1 MPAASISSIN
11 DAGSSITSDT
21 SIPRSEIK
29 ATSCSIIMSL
39 GPLIPSPSRSGIA
52 DAAPKS
58 SSGSRGG
65 GGIISF
71 SSVFTNATPGLTTAA
86 SNDFSTSAPRGTK
99 ASPSAG
105 VQPKGGPPVSPGAF
119 PVPPVISVK
128 SGGVTALGASEPI
141 FTIVAVPSNN
151 STLKSVE
158 IANLLSLSA
167 ISSISSSI
175 SFGGL

>member
-1 MPAASISSIN
+1 MPASSISCIS

-39 GPLIPSPSRSGIA
+39 GPPIPSPSRSGIA

-65 GGIISF
+65 GGITSF
-71 SSVFTNATPGLTTAA
+71 SSVFTYATPGLTTAA
-86 SNDFSTSAPRGTK
+86 SNVFSTSAPRGTK
-99 ASPSAG
+99 SSPLAG

-158 IANLLSLSA
+158 NDNLFSLSA

-175 SFGGL
+175 SSGGL